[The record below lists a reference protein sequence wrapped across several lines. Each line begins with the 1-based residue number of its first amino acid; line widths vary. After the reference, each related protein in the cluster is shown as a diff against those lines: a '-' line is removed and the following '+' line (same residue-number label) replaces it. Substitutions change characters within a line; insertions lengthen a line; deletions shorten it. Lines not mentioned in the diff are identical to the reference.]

1 VCSVTRAKSVCT
13 ESKHEY
19 RSLRKEQGRMMELAI
34 EKPTRANRITS
45 KSATKI
51 SAGHLLLLAE
61 AGRVA
66 EEDAAIAAED
76 ILTQAEEAN
85 VLDPV
90 G

>member
-1 VCSVTRAKSVCT
+1 
-13 ESKHEY
+13 
-19 RSLRKEQGRMMELAI
+19 MMELAI
-34 EKPTRANRITS
+34 EKPTRANRTTPE
-45 KSATKI
+45 SATKI

-61 AGRVA
+61 AARVA
-66 EEDAAIAAED
+66 EEDAAIDAED